1 VKEENRVQIAWGGRA
16 RWPRNYREAQ
26 KVFRRVAD
34 LFIILVAV
42 MASQVYT
49 HVKMY

>member
-1 VKEENRVQIAWGGRA
+1 MQIAWGGRA
-16 RWPRNYREAQ
+16 RWPRNSREAQ
-26 KVFRRVAD
+26 KVFRRVAET
-34 LFIILVAV
+34 FIILVAV